1 MPNQTPKP
9 SSTDAVKQQGM
20 NIRRVNGIK
29 HFKEKDLEPVLIEV
43 LRDFGG
49 SASKKAIEYEIG
61 RRLQYEFTPADY
73 ERVGEG
79 IPRWKKN
86 VQWNRLHLVK
96 RGIMKEGSQ
105 REIWELNESP

>member
-1 MPNQTPKP
+1 MFRQASRSSPNGVLKHQR
-9 SSTDAVKQQGM
+9 TDLKT
-20 NIRRVNGIK
+20 VNETR
-29 HFKEKDLEPVLIEV
+29 HFTERELEPILIEV

-49 SASKKAIEYEIG
+49 SASKKTIEYEIG
-61 RRLQYEFTPADY
+61 RRLENEFTPADY

-96 RGIMKEGSQ
+96 RGVMKEGSP
-105 REIWELNESP
+105 RGIWELSESS